1 MFKRIYLIHILILSG
16 ILLAACAPSVAPVSE
31 PTPVAVSTLPA
42 NTASISGTLWQDLCA
57 PASGEGPS
65 AGCVASA
72 DGGLEA
78 NSTHD
83 AGEPGLADVLV
94 SLGFG
99 ACDHVTNGLETK
111 TNQDGAYE
119 FANLPAGEYCVMV
132 DPLRSENAQLLPGS
146 WTFPAASAGTST
158 VAISV
163 NLAGNE
169 GKTGIDFG
177 WDTQSQPAESVAD
190 QASPTGK
197 VNVQALNL
205 RAGPGLS
212 HRIFLQL
219 NEGTALEIM
228 GRSENQ
234 EWLQVRLDSGT
245 QGWVYY
251 EYVDTQA
258 EIADLPLREAYG
270 GAYLEPVDV
279 SPTASPP
286 ETNQSQE
293 VSVSIEDNVATVKI
307 NGFVEDTRLVLKLK
321 KPDGKSSLVVGKG
334 RTNANGNARIQFEM
348 PADWPDGEPLTS
360 GELDLVVSS
369 KDGNA
374 SIDVTI
380 QYYR

>member
-1 MFKRIYLIHILILSG
+1 
-16 ILLAACAPSVAPVSE
+16 
-31 PTPVAVSTLPA
+31 
-42 NTASISGTLWQDLCA
+42 
-57 PASGEGPS
+57 
-65 AGCVASA
+65 
-72 DGGLEA
+72 LEA